1 MANAR
6 SSKRDIDRVK
16 KERAALKRE
25 RRQQSQGESH
35 DSTAVEVSC
44 ASSGGAMSEGDVL
57 KALNLLHVRFDDG
70 EVSFGEFEALK
81 IELFQRLA
89 DR

>member
-1 MANAR
+1 VANAR
-6 SSKRDIDRVK
+6 STKRDIDRVK

-25 RRQQSQGESH
+25 RRQHSQSESH
-35 DSTAVEVSC
+35 DSTVDEVSC
-44 ASSGGAMSEGDVL
+44 ASSAAAMSEGDVL
-57 KALNLLHVRFDDG
+57 EALNLLHIRFDDG
-70 EVSFGEFEALK
+70 EVSFDEFEALK